1 MAQDTLGNK
10 SGRATFPPTAVLKQP
25 SDFKRVFKK
34 PKVSADSFFKVLAT
48 TGSGDRH
55 RLGMAVSRKL
65 DKRAVV
71 RNRIKRLIRES
82 FRQRFLT
89 VQEPKPSADSGRKS
103 SQERFVMDVVV
114 LPRRESATICN
125 KRLCTSLEKHW
136 SRLEARVKESI
147 NG

>member
-1 MAQDTLGNK
+1 MGRETSGCT
-10 SGRATFPPTAVLKQP
+10 SGRANLPPTAILKQA
-25 SDFKRVFKK
+25 SDFKKVFKK
-34 PKVSADSFFKVLAT
+34 PAVSADSYFKILAT
-48 TGSGDRH
+48 RGGGERH

-89 VQEPKPSADSGRKS
+89 VQETRSSADSGRKS
-103 SQERFVMDVVV
+103 GHESIVMDVVV

-125 KRLCTSLEKHW
+125 KRLFISLDKHW
-136 SRLEARVKESI
+136 SRLEARVKEST